1 MGLASSYGFE
11 DFHAISRAEAI
22 CLERGARYDVLVDR
36 DRDASV
42 AHLEE
47 GEQATQGTV
56 RRDAA
61 GFAIDE

>member
-11 DFHAISRAEAI
+11 DFHAIPRAEAK

-42 AHLEE
+42 AHFEE
-47 GEQATQGTV
+47 GEQAAQGAV